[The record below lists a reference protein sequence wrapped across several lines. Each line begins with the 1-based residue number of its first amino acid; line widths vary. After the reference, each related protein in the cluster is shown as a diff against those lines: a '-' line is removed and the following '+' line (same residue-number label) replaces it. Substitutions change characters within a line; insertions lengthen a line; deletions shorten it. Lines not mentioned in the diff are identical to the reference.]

1 MCNAE
6 SLALRVAKVA
16 EVKLLDRVIGVLG
29 EIVQEENNCVPITS
43 DSVLTQATH
52 GWKIRFKE
60 ADY

>member
-1 MCNAE
+1 M
-6 SLALRVAKVA
+6 RVAKVA

-52 GWKIRFKE
+52 GWKKLFKE